1 MLCANFYF
9 NINDEQRAKRRLE
22 SCLDAYQWAIL
33 IWYRY
38 EIIIPYCILL
48 YCIRIVVLFSV
59 LRCVLCLGLFDG
71 QINSRFMTCD
81 GRQNRSRISNLNGKL
96 WFDYF
101 GTILLPRES
110 TVYAVGG
117 EVVAFGCGCVCVY
130 LWRMCVHFWVLKP
143 LIWLCCRLQDETAL
157 RQDAENGLNAFR
169 QVGFTT
175 HNKVKVNYSPVRL
188 YLLKQS
194 RVFFSLLIRRR
205 ERT

>member
-1 MLCANFYF
+1 
-9 NINDEQRAKRRLE
+9 
-22 SCLDAYQWAIL
+22 
-33 IWYRY
+33 
-38 EIIIPYCILL
+38 
-48 YCIRIVVLFSV
+48 
-59 LRCVLCLGLFDG
+59 
-71 QINSRFMTCD
+71 MTCD

-194 RVFFSLLIRRR
+194 RVFFSPLDKETRENITARHVSEKTAKRYLLRPEEGGKVHFTEHWHQRLLPKR
-205 ERT
+205 